1 LQCKRFG
8 KTDMKFSV
16 IGLGAWQAGMKSWG
30 KNYTIEDVMK
40 AIETAFE
47 EGINFVDTAEIYG
60 GGRSE
65 EVLGRV
71 LRAWGDSIFVATKVS
86 GYNARPGR
94 IEKSLKA
101 SLRRLNRRCV
111 DLYQVHWPPSIYT
124 SLPKVARELEML
136 VDKGLVR
143 YIGVSNFPRDILE
156 EFMGYMRKY
165 EVVSNQVR
173 YSLLHRAVEND
184 LYPFMKESNIELIAW
199 SPLDKGVLAGKFKAD
214 APAKYMDSGFRRV
227 RKARGL
233 INKLREIADKHGV
246 SMAQVSL
253 AWLVAKGAYP
263 IPGAKR
269 PSQARDNASA
279 GDLRLD
285 PDEVSVLDDLSL
297 DFRYGDVGT
306 IMPRVIPNILQQVF
320 IGILGGI

>member
-1 LQCKRFG
+1 MQYRRFG

-30 KNYTIEDVMK
+30 KNYTLEDVVK
-40 AIETAFE
+40 AVETAFE

-65 EVLGRV
+65 EVLGQV
-71 LRAWGDSIFVATKVS
+71 LREWGDSIHVATKVS
-86 GYNARPGR
+86 GYNARPGK
-94 IEKSLKA
+94 IEKSLRS
-101 SLRRLNRRCV
+101 SLKRLQRRYI
-111 DLYQVHWPPSIYT
+111 DLYQIHWPPSIYT
-124 SLPKVARELEML
+124 SLPRVARELEML
-136 VDKGLVR
+136 VDKGLIR

-173 YSLLHRAVEND
+173 YSLLHRAVEKN
-184 LYPFMKESNIELIAW
+184 LYPFMKKNNIELIAW

-214 APAKYMDSGFRRV
+214 APAKYMDSGFKRV
-227 RKARGL
+227 KRAHEL
-233 INKLREIADKHGV
+233 IVKLREIADKHGV

-269 PSQARDNASA
+269 PSQARDNAGA

-285 PDEVSVLDDLSL
+285 TEDIHMLDELSKG
-297 DFRYGDVGT
+297 FRDGEVGT
-306 IMPRVIPNILQQVF
+306 IMPRVIPNIIQQLF

>member
-1 LQCKRFG
+1 MQYRRFG

-30 KNYTIEDVMK
+30 KNYTLEDVVK
-40 AIETAFE
+40 AVETAFE

-65 EVLGRV
+65 EVLGQV
-71 LRAWGDSIFVATKVS
+71 LREWGDSIHVATKVS
-86 GYNARPGR
+86 GYNARPGK
-94 IEKSLKA
+94 IEKSLRS
-101 SLRRLNRRCV
+101 SLKRLQRRYI
-111 DLYQVHWPPSIYT
+111 DLYQIHWPPSIYT
-124 SLPKVARELEML
+124 SLPRVARELEML
-136 VDKGLVR
+136 VDKGLIR

-173 YSLLHRAVEND
+173 YSLLHRAVEKN
-184 LYPFMKESNIELIAW
+184 LYPFMKENNIELIAW

-214 APAKYMDSGFRRV
+214 APAKYMDSGFKRV
-227 RKARGL
+227 KRAHEL
-233 INKLREIADKHGV
+233 IVKLREIADKHGV

-269 PSQARDNASA
+269 PSQARDNAGA

-285 PDEVSVLDDLSL
+285 TEDIHMLDELSKG
-297 DFRYGDVGT
+297 FRDGEVGT
-306 IMPRVIPNILQQVF
+306 IMPRVIPNIIQQLF